1 MKYETPNQ
9 KLGFLNRIL
18 TYDLD
23 PSYIDKQADILNDMT
38 LNEINTIASNKIRPD
53 EMAIVIV
60 GNKYLIKKK
69 LEKLSS
75 TKDGMK
81 FNFKIN
87 DIKY

>member
-1 MKYETPNQ
+1 MKYETPSQ

-23 PSYIDKQADILNDMT
+23 PSYINKQADILNDIT
-38 LNEINTIASNKIRPD
+38 LNQINTIASNKIKPK

-69 LEKLSS
+69 LENLSFS
-75 TKDGMK
+75 NDGMK
-81 FNFKIN
+81 FDLKIN
-87 DIKY
+87 EIKY